1 MMSEVNVRGMSR
13 RGFLNAVGKAGG
25 AVAVCET
32 MVAMGLVGDSGA
44 WAGVPSFSPGHDR
57 SVLVLGAGIGGLT
70 SALLLSRAG
79 YRVRI
84 LEASSRAGGRN
95 HTARRGDTV
104 IEHSGEH
111 GFTVQQCHFDKGL
124 YLNLGP
130 GRLPYHHRRVLGY
143 CQELGVEL
151 EPYLMNTP
159 GNLFQTDDAFGGKPQ
174 TQRSIQ
180 HDTRGY
186 IAEMLAK
193 VVKQGALDEQLDD
206 ADTERLLELLTR
218 YGNLGANGTEDSE
231 VEAGADRSLTYLG
244 TGRAGC
250 ADVTGISTPNVGEN
264 CAIPRPS
271 ALESLLD
278 ADFWNHS
285 FYDPLEYEWQ
295 PTMFQPVGGMDKIVE
310 GFVRAVGHLIE
321 YNAPVSKI
329 RLRGNEVVVTWLRGS
344 EEVTEVADYC
354 ISNIPCPILA
364 KIDHNFGRVDASF
377 AEAVEFTSFESG
389 CKVGWQCN
397 SRFWESDK
405 YEIYGGIS
413 WTSAALDEGPAANIS
428 IEQIWYPSTEYF
440 SQKGTLT
447 GAYIHDKEGNDQATR
462 FGKLSVSERLQ
473 FAKEL
478 GAKLHPEFQDNS
490 IVPIEKG
497 ISVAWQNVPYLAGG
511 WPSWIQDE
519 AYSAHDVHY
528 RRLLLPVPSPAPAAE
543 GPTPLGAFF
552 IVGDQASTLPGWQEG
567 AMMSAEHVVGLLT
580 GAIRPDAIPERVEA
594 PDTRLVTQGNG

>member
-1 MMSEVNVRGMSR
+1 MSKPTTRGMSR

-25 AVAVCET
+25 AVAVYET
-32 MVAMGLVGDSGA
+32 MVAMGLVGESTA
-44 WAGVPSFSPGHDR
+44 WAGVPSFSPGHGR

-104 IEHSGEH
+104 VEHSGEH
-111 GFTVQQCHFDKGL
+111 GLTVQQCQFDNGL

-143 CQELGVEL
+143 CEELGVEL

-159 GNLFQTDDAFGGKPQ
+159 GNLFQTDDAFDGEPQ

-193 VVKQGALDEQLDD
+193 VVKQGALDEELDE
-206 ADTERLLELLTR
+206 ADTERLLGLLTR
-218 YGNLGANGTEDSE
+218 FGNLGADGTEDVQ
-231 VEAGADRSLTYLG
+231 VEPGTDRSLTYLG
-244 TGRAGC
+244 STRAGC
-250 ADVTGISTPNVGEN
+250 ADVTGAETPRSDEN
-264 CAIPRPS
+264 CVIGRPS

-285 FYDPLEYEWQ
+285 FYDPLEFEWQ
-295 PTMFQPVGGMDKIVE
+295 PTMFQPVGGMDKIVD

-329 RLRGNEVVVTWLRGS
+329 RVRGDEVEVTWLRGS

-354 ISNIPCPILA
+354 ISNIPCPVLA
-364 KIDHNFGRVDASF
+364 QLDHNLDRVDASF
-377 AEAVEFTSFESG
+377 VDAVEYTTFESG

-397 SRFWESDK
+397 TRFWESDK

-413 WTSAALDEGPAANIS
+413 WTSAALDEGPAADIS
-428 IEQIWYPSTEYF
+428 IEQIWYPSTDYF

-462 FGKLSVSERLQ
+462 FGQLPISERLA

-478 GAKLHPEFQDNS
+478 GAKLHPEFADNS
-490 IVPIEKG
+490 IVPTELG
-497 ISVAWQNVPYLAGG
+497 ISVAWQNVPWLAGG
-511 WPSWIQDE
+511 WPRWVRDE
-519 AYSAHDVHY
+519 AHSAQDAHY
-528 RRLLLPVPSPAPAAE
+528 RRLLLPAPMPAPDAE
-543 GPTPLGAFF
+543 GPTPPGAFF

-567 AMMSAEHVVGLLT
+567 AMMSAEHAVGLLT
-580 GAIRPDAIPERVEA
+580 GAIHPSTVPEDVEA
-594 PDTRLVTQGNG
+594 PDTRLVTQGHG